1 MISSLSPARVRETLP
16 PGRQRGRYV
25 RAAPPAEGEEDFEIA
40 VDATLRA
47 RAVESVGPGP
57 AGSTV
62 ARGSVAERGAAAGG
76 TGGGGLRK
84 KVRRRPGGRLVVF
97 VLDASES
104 MAGRYQLAAAREAA
118 VGLLRSDKTG
128 HDRVAMVSFQGSEAR
143 VLLNPTRSSVRA
155 AHAITE
161 VSAAG
166 STPLAAGLAEAA
178 RLIRFD
184 GMRSGQSA
192 RVLIVLSDGRG
203 NVPLRRGGNA
213 ARDVARSAEEA
224 RRAATQV
231 FVIDTAP
238 AEQSHEEMGRL
249 AKELDGSY
257 HWIGGGNRAS
267 ARRTSAN

>member
-1 MISSLSPARVRETLP
+1 MISSLSPARVRETPP

-47 RAVESVGPGP
+47 RALEGAGPGA
-57 AGSTV
+57 AGSDES
-62 ARGSVAERGAAAGG
+62 AGSSVAGGG
-76 TGGGGLRK
+76 TAAGGLRK
-84 KVRRRPGGRLVVF
+84 KVRRKPGGRLVVF
-97 VLDASES
+97 LVDASES

-128 HDRVAMVSFQGSEAR
+128 HDRVAMVSFQGSEAH

-155 AHAITE
+155 AHALTE
-161 VSAAG
+161 VTAAG

-184 GMRSGQSA
+184 GMRSGQTA

-203 NVPLRRGGNA
+203 NVPLRRGGDA

-224 RRAATQV
+224 RRAATQA

-238 AEQSHEEMGRL
+238 AEQSHEDMRRL
-249 AKELDGSY
+249 AVELEGSY
-257 HWIGGGNRAS
+257 HWIGSAARAPGAPGN
-267 ARRTSAN
+267 

>member
-1 MISSLSPARVRETLP
+1 MLSSLPPARMRETPP

-25 RAAPPAEGEEDFEIA
+25 RAAAPAQGEQDYEIA

-47 RAVESVGPGP
+47 RAVER
-57 AGSTV
+57 AGHGGAG
-62 ARGSVAERGAAAGG
+62 ARDV
-76 TGGGGLRK
+76 LRK

-97 VLDASES
+97 LVDSSES

-128 HDRVAMVSFQGSEAR
+128 HDRVAIVSFRGHEAR

-155 AHAITE
+155 ARALTE
-161 VSAAG
+161 VTAAG

-184 GMRSGQSA
+184 GMRSGQTA

-203 NVPLRRGGNA
+203 NVPLREGGNA
-213 ARDVARSAEEA
+213 ARDVIRSAEEA
-224 RRAATQV
+224 RRAATRA

-238 AEQSHEEMGRL
+238 AEQPHEDMRRL
-249 AKELDGSY
+249 AESLDADY
-257 HWIGGGNRAS
+257 HWIGSANRAGVHQ
-267 ARRTSAN
+267 AGPAHGR

>member
-1 MISSLSPARVRETLP
+1 MRETPP

-25 RAAPPAEGEEDFEIA
+25 RAAPPAEGEDDFEIA

-47 RAVESVGPGP
+47 RALER
-57 AGSTV
+57 AG
-62 ARGSVAERGAAAGG
+62 RRGAGGGDPRAGGGVGAGAAGG
-76 TGGGGLRK
+76 ALRK
-84 KVRRRPGGRLVVF
+84 KVRRKPGGRLVVF
-97 VLDASES
+97 LVDASES

-155 AHAITE
+155 AHALTE
-161 VSAAG
+161 VTAAG

-184 GMRSGQSA
+184 GMRSGQTA

-203 NVPLRRGGNA
+203 NVPLRRGGDA

-224 RRAATQV
+224 RRAATQA

-238 AEQSHEEMGRL
+238 AEQSHADMRRL
-249 AKELDGSY
+249 ADELDGSY
-257 HWIGGGNRAS
+257 HWIGS
-267 ARRTSAN
+267 AHREFANQGAAD